1 MFCSLGK
8 SEQLYSLVGRSPF
21 DQEIQQGLK
30 REQLVR
36 NILEKFPE
44 NPKLVQFLILNGQYS
59 TKNSGDYERKMKWKG
74 NSRQRVFEN
83 LGSPTSRIC
92 GGELNFIFQNF
103 WEKGKGIIGIA
114 QFSKI
119 SYSVMYPHGIS
130 SIICKFSNSS
140 TFRET
145 LRTTLV
151 LFENSGNFG

>member
-8 SEQLYSLVGRSPF
+8 SKQLYSSLGRSPF
-21 DQEIQQGLK
+21 DQEIQEGLK

-36 NILEKFPE
+36 NILEKVPE
-44 NPKLVQFLILNGQYS
+44 NPKLVQFLIPNGHYS
-59 TKNSGDYERKMKWKG
+59 TKNSGDYERKIKWKG
-74 NSRQRVFEN
+74 NSRQRVFQN

-119 SYSVMYPHGIS
+119 SYRVMYPHGIS
-130 SIICKFSNSS
+130 SIISWVKNYSLILARNFSVN
-140 TFRET
+140 
-145 LRTTLV
+145 L
-151 LFENSGNFG
+151 